1 MNTKKIVIVVIIL
14 VSLILSSCKN
24 PSAVDDPADNL
35 TPYES
40 VLVTSHDISATDNFS
55 TRFAGNSEGSFVPS
69 NALFQRASLT
79 GNGVLQVPEL
89 LVRYPDKTFV
99 SRKSYRF
106 SSFKLVADVVLKT
119 SEWFN
124 GSNSNSTLIRWGG
137 TPGDL
142 STYIDLVSGETV
154 TDTNDA
160 DLFKLDYPS
169 ILFQIDAPADTIIPD
184 FNGDDYGQT
193 DFSWTDVKPF
203 FSTNSSAQ
211 HVLMSTY
218 VDKPFVKWVEGSMPT
233 WFSTLDTVIE
243 YKNLTGRDLVDFG
256 AWAFSAPVNQDFFD
270 ALEMLEFTEDPYSGE
285 AWLFLPMTSSIDLRN
300 HNNVSFSF
308 EFFLK
313 DLFEV
318 YLDSDGNPVFILAAG
333 KTYVDQGGRQH
344 SSPLPI
350 RISYTENSNGYPVDT
365 P

>member
-1 MNTKKIVIVVIIL
+1 
-14 VSLILSSCKN
+14 
-24 PSAVDDPADNL
+24 
-35 TPYES
+35 
-40 VLVTSHDISATDNFS
+40 
-55 TRFAGNSEGSFVPS
+55 
-69 NALFQRASLT
+69 
-79 GNGVLQVPEL
+79 
-89 LVRYPDKTFV
+89 
-99 SRKSYRF
+99 
-106 SSFKLVADVVLKT
+106 
-119 SEWFN
+119 
-124 GSNSNSTLIRWGG
+124 
-137 TPGDL
+137 
-142 STYIDLVSGETV
+142 V